1 MSVFHLKYRPK
12 KFGDLDLKD
21 VAAKL
26 VKIFEQKDIPQSF
39 LLAGPKGSGKTSA
52 ARIIA
57 RVVNC
62 DKPING
68 EPCDKCS
75 NCKEIE
81 NGNSIDVIEID
92 AASNRGIEDIRGLKE
107 NSYLLPVALKRKVF
121 IIDEVHM
128 LTKEAFNALLKV
140 IEEPPKHV
148 MFILCTTD
156 EEKIP
161 ETVLSRLLK
170 IEFRKG
176 KKQELLESIEK
187 IIKGEKIEIEK
198 EAIDT
203 IVKKS
208 DGSFRNLQKRFN
220 EIVLQ
225 YGVKIK
231 TPEVLDYFSKITGD
245 YSLEELETDLKEANT
260 KKILNKL
267 EEMSQKGINFSTLR
281 DNYLEY
287 FQNKLLAINGVVTEV
302 ESKLTIDELVEWI
315 KLLINASKQEKEV
328 AIEQLPLQLA
338 VVDFLKDKKS
348 VEISQKVKDVV
359 VESEEIITGVI
370 DIGLIEANWNKLLSS
385 IKPFNHSVEAFLRAT
400 RPKKIRG
407 NTLVLE
413 VFYPFHKDKLEETK
427 NREIVSKIMSEVFG
441 HNLCFECILSKDRK
455 KPLVIDNNTPVEKIN
470 DQLAVEEASEK
481 KHIYDVAKDIFG

>member
-12 KFGDLDLKD
+12 KFSDLDLRD
-21 VAAKL
+21 VAQKL
-26 VKIFEQKDIPQSF
+26 TKIFDQKDIPQSF
-39 LLAGPKGSGKTSA
+39 LLTGPKGSGKTSA

-57 RVVNC
+57 RVINC
-62 DKPING
+62 DKPIDG
-68 EPCDKCS
+68 EPCDKCQ
-75 NCKEIE
+75 NCKEID

-92 AASNRGIEDIRGLKE
+92 AASNRGIEDVRGLKE
-107 NSYLLPVALKRKVF
+107 NSYLLPVALKKKVF

-161 ETVLSRLLK
+161 ETVLSRLVK

-176 KKQELLESIEK
+176 KNQELMESIEK

-198 EAIDT
+198 EAIDL

-225 YGVKIK
+225 YGLKIK
-231 TPEVLDYFSKITGD
+231 TAEVAEYFSKITGD
-245 YSLEELETDLKEANT
+245 YSLEDLETDLKEANV
-260 KKILNKL
+260 KKILIKF

-281 DNYLEY
+281 ENYLEY
-287 FQNKLLAINGVVTEV
+287 FQNKLLAVNGVIADV
-302 ESKLTIDELVEWI
+302 ESKLTVDELVEWI
-315 KLLINASKQEKEV
+315 KLLIGASKQEKEV

-338 VVDFLKDKKS
+338 VVDFLKNKKCIE
-348 VEISQKVKDVV
+348 VDVKVDEII
-359 VESEEIITGVI
+359 VESEEIVAGVV

-400 RPKKIRG
+400 RPRKVKG
-407 NTLVLE
+407 NTLIVE
-413 VFYPFHKDKLEETK
+413 VFYPFHKDKLEEPK
-427 NREIVSKIMSEVFG
+427 NREIVAKIMSEVFG
-441 HNLCFECILSKDRK
+441 QNLCFECILSKDRK

-481 KHIYDVAKDIFG
+481 KDIYDVAKDIFG

>member
-1 MSVFHLKYRPK
+1 MSVFHLKSRPK
-12 KFGDLDLKD
+12 KFGDLDLVD
-21 VAAKL
+21 VGEKL
-26 VKIFEQKDIPQSF
+26 VKIFNQKDIPQSF
-39 LLAGPKGSGKTSA
+39 LLTGPKGSGKTSA

-68 EPCDKCS
+68 EPCDKCL

-81 NGNSIDVIEID
+81 DRNSMDIIEID
-92 AASNRGIEDIRGLKE
+92 AASNRGIEDVRGLKE
-107 NSYLLPVALKRKVF
+107 NSYLLPVALKKKVF

-161 ETVLSRLLK
+161 ETVLSRLVK

-176 KKQELLESIEK
+176 KKQELIESVGK

-198 EAIDT
+198 DAIDL

-225 YGVKIK
+225 YGAKIK
-231 TPEVLDYFSKITGD
+231 TAEVTEYFSKITGD
-245 YSLEELETDLKEANT
+245 YSLEDLETDLKEANV
-260 KKILNKL
+260 KKILTKL

-281 DNYLEY
+281 ENYLEY
-287 FQNKLLAINGVVTEV
+287 FQNKLLAINGVITDV
-302 ESKLTIDELVEWI
+302 ESKLTVDELVEWI
-315 KLLINASKQEKEV
+315 KLLIGASKQEKEV
-328 AIEQLPLQLA
+328 VIEQLPLQLA
-338 VVDFLKDKKS
+338 VVDFLKNRKCVES
-348 VEISQKVKDVV
+348 VVKIDEVV
-359 VESEEIITGVI
+359 VESEEIVAGVV
-370 DIGLIEANWNKLLSS
+370 DIGLIESNWGKLLSS

-400 RPKKIRG
+400 RPRKVKG
-407 NTLVLE
+407 NTLVVE
-413 VFYPFHKDKLEETK
+413 VFYPFHKDKLEEPK
-427 NREIVSKIMSEVFG
+427 NREIVAKIMSEVFG
-441 HNLCFECILSKDRK
+441 KNLCFECVLSKDRK

-481 KHIYDVAKDIFG
+481 KDIYDVAKDIFG

>member
-12 KFGDLDLKD
+12 KFGDLDLRD
-21 VAAKL
+21 VASKL
-26 VKIFEQKDIPQSF
+26 TKIFDQKDIPQSF
-39 LLAGPKGSGKTSA
+39 LLTGPKGSGKTSA

-57 RVVNC
+57 RIVNC
-62 DKPING
+62 DKPADG
-68 EPCDKCS
+68 EPCGKCLS
-75 NCKEIE
+75 CKETE
-81 NGNSIDVIEID
+81 NDNSIDVIEID
-92 AASNRGIEDIRGLKE
+92 AASNRCIDDIRGLKE
-107 NSYLLPVALKRKVF
+107 NSYLLPVALKKKVF

-161 ETVLSRLLK
+161 ETVLSRLVK

-176 KKQELLESIEK
+176 KNQELMESIEK

-198 EAIDT
+198 EAIDL

-225 YGVKIK
+225 YGLKIK
-231 TPEVLDYFSKITGD
+231 TAEVAEYFSKITGD
-245 YSLEELETDLKEANT
+245 YSLEDLETDLKEANV
-260 KKILNKL
+260 KKILIKF

-281 DNYLEY
+281 ENYLEY
-287 FQNKLLAINGVVTEV
+287 FQNKLLAVNGVIADV
-302 ESKLTIDELVEWI
+302 ESKLTVDELVEWI
-315 KLLINASKQEKEV
+315 KLLIGASKQEKEV

-338 VVDFLKDKKS
+338 VVDFLKNKKCIE
-348 VEISQKVKDVV
+348 VDVKVDEII
-359 VESEEIITGVI
+359 VESEEIVAGVV

-400 RPKKIRG
+400 RPRKVKG
-407 NTLVLE
+407 NTLIVE
-413 VFYPFHKDKLEETK
+413 VFYPFHKDKLEEPK
-427 NREIVSKIMSEVFG
+427 NREIVAKIMSEVFG
-441 HNLCFECILSKDRK
+441 QNLCFECILSKDRK

-481 KHIYDVAKDIFG
+481 KDIYDVAKDIFG